1 MYDEM
6 DFQAEA
12 ESRLRNLMWT
22 VSGDYALDTKPD
34 VESYERSKYISLYDA
49 VKQGAFA
56 RFYDKNEFALYLV
69 KKVYCGA
76 DEGSLTELAQLCVD
90 AASWKLVAAERPGV
104 PELRKRAFSD
114 LLEYSFNRM
123 SATLPGRIKI
133 ALLKQYLYGD
143 EGGGKQVW
151 ESVQA
156 IRRLE
161 NGAAC
166 RTSADYRTEAELDNI
181 RSSTASSETGNI
193 REVVTTS
200 DIIRTVDALCNSLI
214 DRSFER
220 KHGGLNQVLSV
231 TLEDLK
237 EFDWSDFL
245 KEEISEDVLE
255 QYFNQMNQAVSSL
268 NEEPDERHKQPKKA
282 KHRVVVIDEEAARKM
297 YSYMEL
303 NFGRSYLSEQE
314 QKQKN
319 LRLCRG
325 AHIDCSLY
333 YTDGILE
340 NPVLSNAQYVNAR
353 RYAEKNRVHFR
364 NNHHLILRNVEQ
376 LGDELRRSLNRRS
389 EPERQAAYAGTIVP
403 GRLWQVGRKE
413 TPGRLFEKNLRRNNS
428 EFAVDILIDASE
440 SQRDRQSEVALQA
453 YILAEAL
460 SINKIPLQITGF
472 CTFWDYTVL
481 QRFRGYD
488 DPREANRKLQNL
500 VGSSN
505 NRDGLAIRAVGDSL
519 LQRQEEGKILIIL
532 SDGRPNDII
541 VNRPNSRNPR
551 TYCGDYA
558 VQDTAY
564 EVRKLRSQ
572 GVCVLGVFTG
582 LEKDLAAEKR
592 IFGKDFTYIRSTSG
606 FARVV
611 TRYLRRLLE
620 EDGANF

>member
-1 MYDEM
+1 MYDKLDEM
-6 DFQAEA
+6 DFQAET

-76 DEGSLTELAQLCVD
+76 DEGPLTELAQLCVD
-90 AASWKLVAAERPGV
+90 AASWPLVAAERPGV
-104 PELRKRAFSD
+104 PELREKAFSD
-114 LLEYSFNRM
+114 LLEYSFNKM

-143 EGGGKQVW
+143 EGGGKQVR

-161 NGAAC
+161 NH
-166 RTSADYRTEAELDNI
+166 
-181 RSSTASSETGNI
+181 
-193 REVVTTS
+193 VVTTM
-200 DIIRTVDALCNSLI
+200 DIIRTVDALYNSLI

-220 KHGGLNQVLSV
+220 KHGDLNQVLSV

-245 KEEISEDVLE
+245 KEEISEDVLD

-282 KHRVVVIDEEAARKM
+282 KRRVVVIDGEAARKM

-303 NFGRSYLSEQE
+303 NFGRSYLNEQE

-325 AHIDCSLY
+325 AHVDCSLY

-353 RYAEKNRVHFR
+353 RYAEKNRVYFR
-364 NNHHLILRNVEQ
+364 NHHHLILRNVEQ
-376 LGDELRRSLNRRS
+376 LSDELRRTLNRRS
-389 EPERQAAYAGTIVP
+389 EPERQAAYAGAIVP

-413 TPGRLFEKNLRRNNS
+413 TPGRLFEKNLRRNHS
-428 EFAVDILIDASE
+428 DFAVDILIDASG

-453 YILAEAL
+453 YILAESLA
-460 SINKIPLQITGF
+460 INKIPLQITGF

-488 DPREANRKLQNL
+488 DPREANRRLLNL

-541 VNRPNSRNPR
+541 VNRPNSRNPH

-564 EVRKLRSQ
+564 EVRKLRGQ

-582 LEKDLAAEKR
+582 LEKDLMAEKR

-611 TRYLRRLLE
+611 ARYLRRLLE

>member
-1 MYDEM
+1 MYDEL
-6 DFQAEA
+6 DLQAAA

-34 VESYERSKYISLYDA
+34 LESYERSKYISLYDA

-76 DEGSLTELAQLCVD
+76 DEGPLTELAQLCVD

-143 EGGGKQVW
+143 EGGGKQVR
-151 ESVQA
+151 ESVQV

-161 NGAAC
+161 NGA
-166 RTSADYRTEAELDNI
+166 
-181 RSSTASSETGNI
+181 
-193 REVVTTS
+193 VTTT
-200 DIIRTVDALCNSLI
+200 DVIRTVDALYNSLI

-255 QYFNQMNQAVSSL
+255 QYFDQMNQAVSSF
-268 NEEPDERHKQPKKA
+268 NEEPDEKPQQPKKA
-282 KHRVVVIDEEAARKM
+282 KRRVIVIDEEAARKM

-353 RYAEKNRVHFR
+353 RYAEKNRVYFR

-428 EFAVDILIDASE
+428 DFAVDILIDASG

-532 SDGRPNDII
+532 SDGQPNDII

-611 TRYLRRLLE
+611 ARYLRRLLE

>member
-1 MYDEM
+1 MYDKLDEM
-6 DFQAEA
+6 DFQAET

-34 VESYERSKYISLYDA
+34 VESYERSKYISLYEA

-76 DEGSLTELAQLCVD
+76 DEGPLTELAQLCVD
-90 AASWKLVAAERPGV
+90 AASWPLVAAERPGV
-104 PELRKRAFSD
+104 PELREKAFSD
-114 LLEYSFNRM
+114 LLEYSFNKM

-143 EGGGKQVW
+143 EGGGKQVR

-161 NGAAC
+161 NH
-166 RTSADYRTEAELDNI
+166 
-181 RSSTASSETGNI
+181 
-193 REVVTTS
+193 VVTTM
-200 DIIRTVDALCNSLI
+200 DIIRTVDALYNSLI

-220 KHGGLNQVLSV
+220 KNGDLNQVLSV

-245 KEEISEDVLE
+245 KEEISEDVLD

-268 NEEPDERHKQPKKA
+268 NEEPDEKPEQPKKV
-282 KHRVVVIDEEAARKM
+282 KRRVVVIDEEAARKM

-303 NFGRSYLSEQE
+303 NFGRSYLNEQE

-325 AHIDCSLY
+325 AHVDCSLY

-353 RYAEKNRVHFR
+353 RYAEKNRVYFR
-364 NNHHLILRNVEQ
+364 NHHHLILRNVEQ
-376 LGDELRRSLNRRS
+376 LSDELRRTLNRRS
-389 EPERQAAYAGTIVP
+389 EPERQAAYAGAIVP

-413 TPGRLFEKNLRRNNS
+413 TPGRLFEKNLRRNHS
-428 EFAVDILIDASE
+428 DFAVDILIDASG

-453 YILAEAL
+453 YILAESLA
-460 SINKIPLQITGF
+460 INKIPLQITGF

-488 DPREANRKLQNL
+488 DPREANRRLLNL

-564 EVRKLRSQ
+564 EVRKLRGQ

-582 LEKDLAAEKR
+582 LEKDLMAEKR

-611 TRYLRRLLE
+611 ARYLRRLLE

>member
-1 MYDEM
+1 
-6 DFQAEA
+6 
-12 ESRLRNLMWT
+12 
-22 VSGDYALDTKPD
+22 
-34 VESYERSKYISLYDA
+34 
-49 VKQGAFA
+49 
-56 RFYDKNEFALYLV
+56 
-69 KKVYCGA
+69 
-76 DEGSLTELAQLCVD
+76 
-90 AASWKLVAAERPGV
+90 
-104 PELRKRAFSD
+104 
-114 LLEYSFNRM
+114 
-123 SATLPGRIKI
+123 KI

-143 EGGGKQVW
+143 EGGGKQAR

-161 NGAAC
+161 NGA
-166 RTSADYRTEAELDNI
+166 
-181 RSSTASSETGNI
+181 
-193 REVVTTS
+193 VTTT
-200 DIIRTVDALCNSLI
+200 DIIRTVDSLYNSLI

-220 KHGGLNQVLSV
+220 KHGDLNQVLSV

-268 NEEPDERHKQPKKA
+268 NEEPDEKPQQPKKA
-282 KHRVVVIDEEAARKM
+282 KRRVMVIDEEAARKM

-353 RYAEKNRVHFR
+353 RYAEKNRVYFR
-364 NNHHLILRNVEQ
+364 NTHHLILRNVEQ

-428 EFAVDILIDASE
+428 DFAVDILIDASG

-611 TRYLRRLLE
+611 ARYLRRLLE

>member
-1 MYDEM
+1 MYSMYDEM

-12 ESRLRNLMWT
+12 VSRLRNLMWT

-56 RFYDKNEFALYLV
+56 RFYDKNAFALYLV

-76 DEGSLTELAQLCVD
+76 DEGPLTELAQLCVD
-90 AASWKLVAAERPGV
+90 AASWPLVAAERPGV

-114 LLEYSFNRM
+114 LLEYSFNKM
-123 SATLPGRIKI
+123 SSTLPGRIKI

-143 EGGGKQVW
+143 EGGGKQVR

-156 IRRLE
+156 ILALE
-161 NGAAC
+161 KG
-166 RTSADYRTEAELDNI
+166 
-181 RSSTASSETGNI
+181 TATMD
-193 REVVTTS
+193 V
-200 DIIRTVDALCNSLI
+200 IRTVDALYNALI

-220 KHGGLNQVLSV
+220 KHGDLKQVLSV

-245 KEEISEDVLE
+245 REEISEDVLD
-255 QYFNQMNQAVSSL
+255 QYFHQMNQAVSTL
-268 NEEPDERHKQPKKA
+268 NEEPDEKPEQPKKA
-282 KHRVVVIDEEAARKM
+282 KRRVAVIDEEAARKM

-376 LGDELRRSLNRRS
+376 LADELRRTLNRRS
-389 EPERQAAYAGTIVP
+389 EPERQAACAGTIVP
-403 GRLWQVGRKE
+403 ARLWQVGRKE
-413 TPGRLFEKNLRRNNS
+413 TPERLFEKNLRRNNAD
-428 EFAVDILIDASE
+428 FAVDILIDISG

-460 SINKIPLQITGF
+460 AINQIPLQITGF

-488 DPREANRKLQNL
+488 EPREANRKLQNL
-500 VGSSN
+500 VSSSN
-505 NRDGLAIRAVGDSL
+505 NRDGLAIRAAGDSL
-519 LQRQEEGKILIIL
+519 LQRQEEGKILIVL

-551 TYCGDYA
+551 TYSGDYA

-564 EVRKLRSQ
+564 EVRKLRSA

-582 LEKDLAAEKR
+582 TEKDLMAEKR

-611 TRYLRRLLE
+611 ARYLRRLLE

>member
-1 MYDEM
+1 MREQASHMYDKLDEM
-6 DFQAEA
+6 EFQAEA

-76 DEGSLTELAQLCVD
+76 DEGPLTELAQLCVD
-90 AASWKLVAAERPGV
+90 AASWPLVAAERPGV
-104 PELRKRAFSD
+104 PELREKAFSD
-114 LLEYSFNRM
+114 LLEYSFNKM

-133 ALLKQYLYGD
+133 ALLRQYLYGD
-143 EGGGKQVW
+143 EGGGKQVR
-151 ESVQA
+151 ESMQA

-161 NGAAC
+161 SDAG
-166 RTSADYRTEAELDNI
+166 TM
-181 RSSTASSETGNI
+181 
-193 REVVTTS
+193 
-200 DIIRTVDALCNSLI
+200 DIIRTVDALYNTLI

-220 KHGGLNQVLSV
+220 KHGDLNQVLSV

-245 KEEISEDVLE
+245 KEEISEDVLD

-268 NEEPDERHKQPKKA
+268 NEEPDEKPEQPKKA
-282 KHRVVVIDEEAARKM
+282 KRRVVVIDEEAARKM

-303 NFGRSYLSEQE
+303 NFGRSYLNEQE

-325 AHIDCSLY
+325 AHVDCSLY

-353 RYAEKNRVHFR
+353 RYAEKNRVYFR
-364 NNHHLILRNVEQ
+364 NHHHLILRNVEQ
-376 LGDELRRSLNRRS
+376 LSDELRRTLNRRS
-389 EPERQAAYAGTIVP
+389 EPERQAAYTGTIVP

-413 TPGRLFEKNLRRNNS
+413 TPGRLFEKNLRRNHS
-428 EFAVDILIDASE
+428 DFAVDILIDASG

-453 YILAEAL
+453 YILAESLA
-460 SINKIPLQITGF
+460 INKIPFQITGF

-488 DPREANRKLQNL
+488 DPREANRRLLNL

-564 EVRKLRSQ
+564 EVRKLRGQ

-582 LEKDLAAEKR
+582 LEKDLMAEKR

-611 TRYLRRLLE
+611 ARYLRRLLE

>member
-1 MYDEM
+1 MYSMYDEM

-12 ESRLRNLMWT
+12 VSRLRNLMWT

-56 RFYDKNEFALYLV
+56 RFYDKNAFALYLV

-76 DEGSLTELAQLCVD
+76 DEGPLTELAQLCVD
-90 AASWKLVAAERPGV
+90 AASWPLVAAERPGV

-114 LLEYSFNRM
+114 LLEYSFNKM
-123 SATLPGRIKI
+123 SSTLPGRIKI

-143 EGGGKQVW
+143 EGGGKQVR

-156 IRRLE
+156 ILALE
-161 NGAAC
+161 KG
-166 RTSADYRTEAELDNI
+166 
-181 RSSTASSETGNI
+181 TATMD
-193 REVVTTS
+193 V
-200 DIIRTVDALCNSLI
+200 IRTVDALYNALI

-220 KHGGLNQVLSV
+220 KHGDLKQVLSV

-245 KEEISEDVLE
+245 REEISEDVLD
-255 QYFNQMNQAVSSL
+255 QYFHQMNQAVSTL
-268 NEEPDERHKQPKKA
+268 NEEPDEKPEQPKKA
-282 KHRVVVIDEEAARKM
+282 KRRVVVINEEAARKM

-314 QKQKN
+314 QKQKK

-376 LGDELRRSLNRRS
+376 LADELRRTLNRRS
-389 EPERQAAYAGTIVP
+389 EPERQAACAGTIVP
-403 GRLWQVGRKE
+403 ARLWQVGRKE
-413 TPGRLFEKNLRRNNS
+413 TPERLFEKNLRRNNAD
-428 EFAVDILIDASE
+428 FAVDILIDISG

-460 SINKIPLQITGF
+460 AINQIPLQITGF

-481 QRFRGYD
+481 QRFRRYD
-488 DPREANRKLQNL
+488 EPREANRKLQNL
-500 VGSSN
+500 VSSSN
-505 NRDGLAIRAVGDSL
+505 NRDGLAIRAAGDSL
-519 LQRQEEGKILIIL
+519 LQRQEEGKILIVL

-551 TYCGDYA
+551 TYSGDYA

-564 EVRKLRSQ
+564 EVRKLRSA

-582 LEKDLAAEKR
+582 TEKDLMAEKR

-611 TRYLRRLLE
+611 ARYLRRLLE